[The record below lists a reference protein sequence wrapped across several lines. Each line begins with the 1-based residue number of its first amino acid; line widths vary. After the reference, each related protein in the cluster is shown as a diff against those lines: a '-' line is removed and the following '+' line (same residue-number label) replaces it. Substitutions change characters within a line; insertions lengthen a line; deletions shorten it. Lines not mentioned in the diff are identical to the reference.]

1 MSDDSRDEWRH
12 TTIGPPVSSDLQRRI
27 VELAEA
33 STTPEADWIAK
44 VDAAPV
50 EVVAGAILHWRGHT
64 GISVGPDPDSSRR
77 EAALAMLQGRFAR
90 QAARLAWAIN
100 LLTLMLLGAT
110 LVLIWIGIATYRG
123 H

>member
-1 MSDDSRDEWRH
+1 M
-12 TTIGPPVSSDLQRRI
+12 IGIGVGG
-27 VELAEA
+27 AEILPA
-33 STTPEADWIAK
+33 MEAMDT
-44 VDAAPV
+44 V

-90 QAARLAWAIN
+90 QAACLAWAIN